1 MPRRVRSMAFGL
13 PGFLERNT
21 HAPPREVDGEAAAHR
36 EQILA
41 RRYALGRRLDGS
53 APARAV
59 GDPAS
64 VEESP
69 LNVAVLADDPL
80 GEPVQVQASGAL
92 ALRVAYDRIISRRY
106 EGRCPNLPQRPLR
119 GPSGRHETA

>member
-1 MPRRVRSMAFGL
+1 MAFGL

-80 GEPVQVQASGAL
+80 GAPVQVQASGAL